1 MCAKDYRTQAWSQ
14 LSGNWGIMVLAS
26 LIYAI
31 LISALST
38 TAIGAIVL
46 LGPLTVGY
54 VTVTLMLARG
64 EKPRLEA
71 MFEGIGTHFVDRM
84 LALLLTSIYT
94 FLWSLLFIIPGIIKA
109 YSYSM
114 VPYILRDHPE
124 MTATEAINRSRE
136 IMNGRKWNL
145 FCLQFSFIGWILL
158 CGLTFGILTLW
169 VYPYMQQAEANF
181 YESIKGE
188 PTPATFTDHSDHT
201 DGTQAL

>member
-169 VYPYMQQAEANF
+169 VYPYM
-181 YESIKGE
+181 
-188 PTPATFTDHSDHT
+188 
-201 DGTQAL
+201 

>member
-1 MCAKDYRTQAWSQ
+1 
-14 LSGNWGIMVLAS
+14 
-26 LIYAI
+26 
-31 LISALST
+31 
-38 TAIGAIVL
+38 
-46 LGPLTVGY
+46 
-54 VTVTLMLARG
+54 
-64 EKPRLEA
+64 
-71 MFEGIGTHFVDRM
+71 
-84 LALLLTSIYT
+84 
-94 FLWSLLFIIPGIIKA
+94 
-109 YSYSM
+109 M

-181 YESIKGE
+181 YESIKDE